1 MSCPNNSVSN
11 TRRNIVNAN
20 TPSQTIRPVIYIP
33 QQPIWTQTLPRID
46 PRNVRLIP
54 GPITEVGCVNI
65 PERNMLYSY
74 GCTDCIRNT
83 NVIFS
88 P

>member
-20 TPSQTIRPVIYIP
+20 TPAVTYAPVVYIP
-33 QQPIWTQTLPRID
+33 EQPIWTQQYPRID
-46 PRNVRLIP
+46 PRNVRLIG
-54 GPITEVGCVNI
+54 GPITSVGCVTI
-65 PERNMLYSY
+65 PERNMLFSY
-74 GCTDCIRNT
+74 GCTDCIRNDK
-83 NVIFS
+83 VIFS